1 MNRDRLPFVRS
12 ALALRRLCL
21 SAAPLFLIAAQAQ
34 ASVGAEVLDYG
45 AADRLQCLQMPVQ
58 AGLPSLQ
65 DAAGFIRAELT
76 FTKADEAPAV
86 VWLAP
91 ESVPP
96 EVKQAALAQF
106 AVYRL
111 PCLKGPPVRAVQEA
125 QYQPGLGWLWP
136 PVRPVATVAAPQS
149 ACLQWPPGMTL
160 PNAPVFSEGFV
171 RVIAETRFDDAHP
184 EAPDATVVLLNSRGD
199 RRIPKWFGQNVRN
212 FVARYRLPCR
222 QPGEPSRS
230 FRTEFS
236 YSVELSQP
244 PEIKLPPLSLAELLN
259 KVPGRKGMRAFFDL
273 DSMSCPFQLRL
284 THWQPAWPNEV
295 REVDAAASAPN
306 PNRRELMAWL
316 AELDLDSAPHE
327 PLELVGRSRVIEV
340 PCGRLQLSPS

>member
-1 MNRDRLPFVRS
+1 MKRHDLISARGGRSLLGRLF
-12 ALALRRLCL
+12 L
-21 SAAPLFLIAAQAQ
+21 SAAPLFVFAAQAQ
-34 ASVGAEVLDYG
+34 VRGGEVLDYG
-45 AADRLQCLQMPVQ
+45 AAERLQCLQMPAE
-58 AGLPSLQ
+58 AGLPRLQ
-65 DAAGFIRAELT
+65 DVAGFIRAELT
-76 FTKADEAPAV
+76 FTRADAAPTV

-91 ESVPP
+91 ESVAP
-96 EVKQAALAQF
+96 EVRQAALAQF
-106 AVYRL
+106 AAYRL
-111 PCLKGPPVRAVQEA
+111 PCLKGAPVRAVQEA

-160 PNAPVFSEGFV
+160 PQGPVFSEGFV

-199 RRIPKWFGQNVRN
+199 RKIPKWFGQNVRN
-212 FVARYRLPCR
+212 YVARYRLPCR
-222 QPGEPSRS
+222 QPGEPVRAFRS
-230 FRTEFS
+230 EFS
-236 YSVELSQP
+236 LSNGIKP
-244 PEIKLPPLSLAELLN
+244 PDIELPPLSLSELLN

-295 REVDAAASAPN
+295 REVAAAVSAPN
-306 PNRRELMAWL
+306 PNRTELMAWL
-316 AELDLDSAPHE
+316 AELELDIAPHE
-327 PLELVGRSRVIEV
+327 PLELLGHSRVIEV